1 MMILGYDSE
10 KMSCILHEFDAKH
23 ASAYIDF
30 WFHKGREHL
39 SPWREFR
46 VCLIHRQLPHSS
58 RDIAHLFFFF
68 YVRRIS
74 VSPAGKHFQISNVL
88 PKYDWRDW
96 ADASLFVLF
105 AWVCAWCV
113 LVRDYTCP
121 VTLWWSPARPVS
133 LEDIMLLMFSWH
145 THIEKKAHTHTQTY
159 IKFLDTEGGTVCF
172 MPVPEVVGG
181 HQLTATVIDLS
192 PWVEYE
198 FRVLASNT
206 IGTGEPSKPSKQAR
220 TKGTCMYRMSRKNV
234 LSPLLKMYSMFVSSP
249 LAWRMSLTSSFLQR
263 NGNNGWV
270 QAWRC
275 IFLPR
280 FSWEDW
286 YYCHVC

>member
-1 MMILGYDSE
+1 MILGYDSE

-58 RDIAHLFFFF
+58 RDIAHLFFFLMWGGLVYHLLETF
-68 YVRRIS
+68 S
-74 VSPAGKHFQISNVL
+74 NFKCTAQIWLTRLGRCLFICIVCLSLCMMCPCEGLHLSRYPMVKSCQACQ
-88 PKYDWRDW
+88 PGGHHA
-96 ADASLFVLF
+96 ADVQL
-105 AWVCAWCV
+105 
-113 LVRDYTCP
+113 T
-121 VTLWWSPARPVS
+121 
-133 LEDIMLLMFSWH
+133 H
-145 THIEKKAHTHTQTY
+145 THRKKSTHTHTQTY